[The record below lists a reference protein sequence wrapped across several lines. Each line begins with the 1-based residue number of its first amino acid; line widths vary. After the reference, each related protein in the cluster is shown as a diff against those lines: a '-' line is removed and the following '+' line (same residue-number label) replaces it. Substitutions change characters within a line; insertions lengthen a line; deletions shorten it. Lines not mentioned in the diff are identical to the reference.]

1 MPGGKDLEGEAF
13 TADTD
18 LYLDAYPSRPLLY
31 HHGKDSLL
39 GFGSIGSEVKATR
52 QEQGVWLEAQL
63 HMAGRYKDLLLELLG
78 KDMLGFSSGANPGSI
93 VKTSDGYIKSWLWN
107 ETSLT
112 PMPANPYGIVSTKS
126 GGSLPNLSQQEAM
139 LSELGRLPDA
149 GEVVAWMAEKTKSG
163 KSEPVTDPM
172 LERRIE
178 ALEAELRQRDKAV
191 IEDARRDNARLM
203 EVANVTG

>member
-1 MPGGKDLEGEAF
+1 M
-13 TADTD
+13 
-18 LYLDAYPSRPLLY
+18 
-31 HHGKDSLL
+31 
-39 GFGSIGSEVKATR
+39 
-52 QEQGVWLEAQL
+52 

-93 VKTSDGYIKSWLWN
+93 VKTSDGFIKSWLWN

-149 GEVVAWMAEKTKSG
+149 GEVVVWMAEKTQSG
-163 KSEPVTDPM
+163 KSEPVTDPV

-178 ALEAELRQRDKAV
+178 VAGGRAATARQGG
-191 IEDARRDNARLM
+191 IRRSA
-203 EVANVTG
+203 A